1 MSKKINLIGKVVIAF
16 VLSLTCMIVMLDSSA
31 LEFTKDL
38 GITSEVK
45 HSDEKDKATIHLN
58 LKALDNRYVIE
69 DIKDPEG
76 TSMDLNHLQFVV
88 EKNDTY
94 IFDVVYSNKSEQG
107 KVIPDDTAVDEVD
120 VVDTTAEEPKEF
132 LHYELKVEVNGIK
145 ELEQKDNE
153 ENSMFNNAHNF
164 NNITP
169 SSSQTNGS
177 VTIDI
182 PEYNHTTG
190 WTNGDVKT
198 VNVTVDFG
206 EDTSPNKKVEI
217 SVAQGLKYELISYK
231 DGTNT
236 TGVDSKI
243 LAPYTVGD
251 PMIASTQNM
260 TLPKK
265 DTFAAGSTSGKIT
278 YDLVN
283 GAQKVNIKFNIS
295 TDMSLYYGLHTITS
309 GISVSATKNNGQ
321 IVGGSTVK
329 QDVNAIGDPINSG
342 PIQYYDVNGVPGTAK
357 VLTSTAGNISV
368 GKVPRLLMSLNNWNT
383 KVSALWAKKVT
394 FELYYPKGLEF
405 SHIEGLGDYVD
416 KSTSADKAAGRA
428 VIEVNR
434 WITRTDFWLYYKVP
448 VGAKPG
454 TYTVAG
460 YDSVTYT
467 WYNGATKKN
476 SRSGNQYSVEV
487 VATATNALKIASS
500 TNVTTDSNNPNY
512 YRNGPQYIITNANAG
527 TRTNQV
533 AEFDI
538 DKNWQVVQVQLPFD
552 KSIAANKV
560 KTVDYRTNLNNSW
573 RTYTLSEDLYTANTY
588 VRIHKSNL
596 GLKENEYFT
605 GVRANV
611 GSFNS
616 EYTTDSLLTGSG
628 AINTYGRFDPSAT
641 TVSQAKV
648 TFKTYDAANPNGTTE
663 TGERYVYKATTT
675 LSADSNASMEFKDKD
690 GKNITGVLAGNT
702 YKASMFLNLTENT
715 RSTVQVIANPEIYL
729 RQIPGTV
736 IDDKNIKVFDNN
748 NKEVAAKVSSHK
760 NNAGE
765 TIYKVATENCYV
777 GRWAGQDL
785 KVYTLRI
792 NYDVTTLVTA
802 SGVFNARD
810 MVAWGK
816 LNGNYSST
824 PSSSIPGFVDKHD
837 FNGNKVY
844 TDTVLSVKDNIFS
857 IGENRNVLVET
868 FLTVAGEDPKAPYS
882 EDDEKTLAYFTP
894 GTDAN
899 YIVNIVNNTSFD
911 ATIFTAYLPIP
922 KTGLNFG
929 SDFQSGPFK
938 WDMKLNK
945 AVTSADG
952 FSVMYATTATAQ
964 NYTNLEIYKNANE
977 VNLDNVNML
986 KITITKPFKS
996 NATAKFEIPLKVNET
1011 FESATEPG
1019 KEKVNTKNVY
1029 NPMYSVKGGEYQGTL
1044 PGTKVGAEL
1053 IINEIGGIIFIDKD
1067 GDGFYS
1073 SGDEL
1078 LSNEEVQLY
1087 IWSDNDKKYIPAKDK
1102 SNNNIVTKSKD
1113 NGKYL
1118 FDHNYDLGKGI
1129 YALKF
1134 AEKSG
1139 YEFTAIG
1146 TGPSEV
1152 DSNVTVSGTNKGWIQ
1167 NIDGTNPLAKTLGC
1181 GYLQYTADNDFS
1193 LSLPTDLQKIRV
1205 GENVMI
1211 TPTITPNFW
1220 ETIKGSPA
1228 YTWQLVNSTDTNYV
1242 TLSATNQKTLTISGK
1257 AKAPLNHEI
1266 PIKLTIKDIYGNSKT
1281 AEVNVQVNTNIAP
1294 TVTGTEIYAYVDDS
1308 VDLVIGIKAVDDYG
1322 VNIPIFYNVNS
1333 FSNTVIDGDDK
1344 IDQKDKKYTKAAT
1357 YKLIYKVSDIYGNI
1371 GTLERIV
1378 KVNGLPF
1385 IEADPQMYDIS
1396 ETDIKDQVQKAGKA
1410 YYEKASNTEN
1420 TEPVKTSIPMNDIKI
1435 EGPSDNF
1442 SKTGKYKVTYSAEN
1456 SDKKTVNK
1464 TIDVIIMDGL
1474 VPGDSEEGVNVHAQ
1488 YIALSK
1494 DELSTLTKEDIISK
1508 SKAQAIYYK
1517 RNDKNILTDLD
1528 DITSLINVKESLNE
1542 IKSAP
1547 ASGGVYKLTLAVSH
1561 KGFEDEIEITVF
1573 VEGTNVK
1580 HENGLVITAN
1590 DFSLTNA
1597 EAIKLNEQESLDK
1610 SDTKAYVLK
1619 THKVIDDIK
1628 VKQSELKDINDV
1640 GFDGDIFDITF
1651 TATADTKSISI
1662 TKEVTVEHSK
1672 VLPTVIID
1680 VRNHYVGEEFEE
1692 IVNVKAADAGNNEI
1706 KLTSNNTEVIHSI
1719 PLDNGNFK
1727 EANTYEITVKIAD
1740 KYNNIQEV
1748 KQIVKVNGMPVIE
1761 VNPQVYKVSDE
1772 NIEELAKEAGSA
1784 YYLAASETIKERP
1797 IQTPLDLEKYTVE
1810 GPTQDFSEIGNYN
1823 VTYKATTK
1831 DKRESTKT
1839 VVVVITKDIEVP
1851 DDKDKGIVLDAY
1863 NFAITQDELE
1873 KLDEKDAIERA
1884 SAQAFYYEK
1893 NSKGEI
1899 SDIVLLD
1906 EDITISS
1913 LEEIKN
1919 ASKDGGEYT
1928 LTYLVSHEDEVFE
1941 KTISVVVAGEQFVV
1955 EHGVV
1960 INAENIFL
1968 SNTEAA
1974 GFDNQIA
1981 ISKSKVNAYI
1991 LETKEIIELVN
2002 VDQDVIVNI
2011 QSTGYD
2017 AATYHLPL
2025 HVDYNNERVE
2035 IIVRVDVEHT
2045 LIPPNLTTVNEAFYV
2060 GDDYV
2065 KYTNISAVDVVGR
2078 TIEINK
2084 DTTKETHTIPLE
2096 KDKYTEPGTYQV
2108 DYEVKDIYGNV
2119 ATTSKVVQVH
2129 GLPEI
2134 TYGEQIYGLND
2145 KNLLAKIKEHP
2156 TAGYLKASKV
2166 PEEAPEWQK
2175 LEVDWKVVNGPYG
2188 DISLTKAG
2196 VHRIEYTVINE
2207 DQRMTKVIAT
2217 VMLLHSGTL
2226 PPTSSDLYISAKGF
2240 SLGAVEAKN
2249 LDEFKVMQ
2257 EKYADVDAFKVKRNE
2272 KNEMIDSISMK
2283 DSVRVNKGDL
2293 DKLKS
2298 VKSKGGIYTL
2308 EFVLED
2314 NNEKV
2319 SRSVNVVVIGKNTPP
2334 IIETPDGNGLAI
2346 FAENFTLSNDQAKQL
2361 DEATAIDKA
2370 KVKAILLQP
2379 DMQQTGARMSTAPN
2393 LKIRADKLDLE
2404 VIRNIDT
2411 LGGTSEL
2418 TFYVDYYL
2426 DNEVVAVNMIEIEVK
2441 IEKAKPI
2448 NTKNDDSG
2456 SDDKKTSP
2464 IEEQKDGVD
2473 TSDKSY
2479 QWYLIIMLITSLGYQ
2494 CKAFAL
2500 MLKNKKED

>member
-16 VLSLTCMIVMLDSSA
+16 VLTLTCMVVMLDSNA

-45 HSDEKDKATIHLN
+45 YSDEQDKATMYLN
-58 LKALDNRYVIE
+58 LETLDNRYVIE

-76 TSMDLNHLQFVV
+76 TSMDLNHLQFAV

-94 IFDVVYSNKSEQG
+94 IFDIVYSNKSDQG
-107 KVIPDDTAVDEVD
+107 EAITDETAVDD
-120 VVDTTAEEPKEF
+120 VNNVDTTPEEPDEF
-132 LHYELKVEVNGIK
+132 LHYELKVDVDEIK
-145 ELEQKDNE
+145 ESANEDNDE
-153 ENSMFNNAHNF
+153 ISVFNNNF
-164 NNITP
+164 NFDNISP
-169 SSSQTNGS
+169 ASSQTNGS

-182 PEYNHTTG
+182 PEYNHATG

-217 SVAQGLKYELISYK
+217 NVAQGLKYELISYK

-243 LAPYTVGD
+243 LAPYTAGD

-265 DTFAAGSTSGKIT
+265 DTFAAGSTSGKIN
-278 YDLVN
+278 YELVN

-295 TDMSLYYGLHTITS
+295 TDMSLYYGKHTIVN
-309 GISVSATKNNGQ
+309 GISVTATKNNGQ
-321 IVGGSTVK
+321 VVGGSTVK
-329 QDVNAIGDPINSG
+329 QEVNAIGDPINNG

-357 VLTSTAGNISV
+357 VLTSTTGNISV

-405 SHIEGLGDYVD
+405 SHIEGLGAYVD
-416 KSTSADKAAGRA
+416 KSTAADKTAGRA
-428 VIEVNR
+428 VIEVDR

-454 TYTVAG
+454 KYTVAG

-467 WYNGATKKN
+467 WYDGKSKTNYRT
-476 SRSGNQYSVEV
+476 GNQYSVEV

-500 TNVTTDSNNPNY
+500 TDVTTDSTNSNY

-560 KTVDYRTNLNNSW
+560 KTVDYRTNLNNTW
-573 RTYTLSEDLYTANTY
+573 RTYTLTKDLYTANTY
-588 VRIHKSNL
+588 VRIHKSDL

-605 GVRANV
+605 GVKANV

-616 EYTTDSLLTGSG
+616 EYTTDSLLTSSG

-641 TVSQAKV
+641 QVTSAKV

-675 LSADSNASMEFKDKD
+675 LSTDSNASMEFKDKD

-702 YKASMFLNLTENT
+702 YKASMFLNITENT
-715 RSTVQVIANPEIYL
+715 RSTVQVIANPEVYL

-736 IDDKNIKVFDNN
+736 IDNKSIKVIDNN
-748 NKEVAAKVSSHK
+748 NKEVDAKVSSYK

-894 GTDAN
+894 GTDAD

-964 NYTNLEIYKNANE
+964 NYTSLGIYKNANE

-986 KITITKPFKS
+986 KIEITKPFKS

-1019 KEKVNTKNVY
+1019 KEKVNTRNVY

-1078 LSNEEVQLY
+1078 LLNQEVQLY
-1087 IWSDNDKKYIPAKDK
+1087 IWSDSDKKYIPAKDK
-1102 SNNNIVTKSKD
+1102 SNNNIVTKSKE
-1113 NGKYL
+1113 NGQYL
-1118 FDHNYDLGKGI
+1118 FDHNYDLGKGV

-1139 YEFTAIG
+1139 YEFTAMG
-1146 TGPSEV
+1146 SGSSEV

-1167 NIDGTNPLAKTLGC
+1167 NIDGTNPLAKSFGC

-1205 GENVMI
+1205 GENVTI

-1228 YTWQLVNSTDTNYV
+1228 YTWQLVNTKDSDYV
-1242 TLSATNQKTLTISGK
+1242 TLNATNQKTLTISGK

-1281 AEVNVQVNTNIAP
+1281 AEINVQVNTNVAP
-1294 TVTGTEIYAYVDDS
+1294 TVTGNEIYAYVDDN
-1308 VDLVIGIKAVDDYG
+1308 VDLVTGIKAVDDYG
-1322 VNIPIFYNVNS
+1322 VNIPIFYNANS
-1333 FSNTVIDGDDK
+1333 FSNTVIEGDK
-1344 IDQKDKKYTKAAT
+1344 NIDQKAGKYTKAAT
-1357 YKLIYKVSDIYGNI
+1357 YKLIYKVEDIYGNT
-1371 GTLERIV
+1371 GTLDRIV

-1396 ETDIKDQVQKAGKA
+1396 ETDIKDQVQKAGNA

-1420 TEPVKTSIPMNDIKI
+1420 TAPDIISITMKDIKVD
-1435 EGPSDNF
+1435 GPSDNF

-1456 SDKKTVNK
+1456 SDKKTVSK
-1464 TIDVIIMDGL
+1464 TVDVIIMDGL

-1488 YIALSK
+1488 YISLSR
-1494 DELSTLTKEDIISK
+1494 DELSMLTKEDIISK

-1517 RNDKNILTDLD
+1517 HNDQNILTDLD
-1528 DITSLINVKESLNE
+1528 DITSLINVKESLDE
-1542 IKSAP
+1542 IKNAP
-1547 ASGGVYKLTLAVSH
+1547 ASGGVYKLTLAVAH
-1561 KGFEDEIEITVF
+1561 KGFEDEIEINVF
-1573 VEGTNVK
+1573 VEGTDVK

-1597 EAIKLNEQESLDK
+1597 EAIKLSEQESLDK
-1610 SDTKAYVLK
+1610 SNVKAYVLK
-1619 THKVIDDIK
+1619 THKVIDNINTNQND
-1628 VKQSELKDINDV
+1628 LKDINDV
-1640 GFDGDIFDITF
+1640 GFDGDVFNITF
-1651 TATADTKSISI
+1651 TATADSKSISI

-1672 VLPTVIID
+1672 VLPTVLTD

-1692 IVNVKAADAGNNEI
+1692 IVNVKATDAGNNKL
-1706 KLTSNNTEVIHSI
+1706 KLTSDNTEVIHSI
-1719 PLDNGNFK
+1719 PLDKGNYK
-1727 EANTYEITVKIAD
+1727 DANTYEITVKVAD

-1761 VNPQVYKVSDE
+1761 VNPQVYKVSDK
-1772 NIEELAKEAGSA
+1772 NIDEQVKKAGSA
-1784 YYLAASETIKERP
+1784 YYFEASETVKEP
-1797 IQTPLDLEKYTVE
+1797 PTQTPLDLVKYDVK

-1831 DKRESTKT
+1831 DGRESTKT
-1839 VVVVITKDIEVP
+1839 VVIVITKDVEIP
-1851 DDKDKGIVLDAY
+1851 DDRDKGIVLDAY
-1863 NFAITQDELE
+1863 NFAITQDELLQLNE
-1873 KLDEKDAIERA
+1873 NDAIERA
-1884 SAQAFYYEK
+1884 NAQAFYYEK
-1893 NSKGEI
+1893 NSIGEI
-1899 SDIVLLD
+1899 SNIIPLD
-1906 EDITISS
+1906 DEITTSS

-1928 LTYLVSHEDEVFE
+1928 LTYLVSYEDEVVE

-1960 INAENIFL
+1960 INANDIVISNANASSSNEDNIIEY
-1968 SNTEAA
+1968 SNA
-1974 GFDNQIA
+1974 
-1981 ISKSKVNAYI
+1981 SAYV
-1991 LETKEIIELVN
+1991 LETKEVLTPIN
-2002 VDQDVIVNI
+2002 VDQDVLNDI
-2011 QSTGYD
+2011 QATSYD
-2017 AATYHLPL
+2017 AVTYQLPL
-2025 HVDYNNERVE
+2025 HVVYDNE
-2035 IIVRVDVEHT
+2035 IIEIIIKVDVEHT
-2045 LIPPNLTTVNEAFYV
+2045 LIPPELTTVNEIYYV
-2060 GDDYV
+2060 GDDYI
-2065 KYTNISAVDVVGR
+2065 KYRNVSAVDVAGR

-2096 KDKYTEPGTYQV
+2096 NGKYSKPGTYQV
-2108 DYEVKDIYGNV
+2108 DYEVKDIYGDVSTAN
-2119 ATTSKVVQVH
+2119 KVVQVH

-2134 TYGEQIYGLND
+2134 AYGEQIYGLND
-2145 KNLLAKIKEHP
+2145 KNLLDKIKEHP
-2156 TAGYLKASKV
+2156 TAGYHKASEV
-2166 PEEAPEWQK
+2166 LGETPEWQN

-2196 VHRIEYTVINE
+2196 VYRIEYTATNE
-2207 DQRMTKVIAT
+2207 DQRMTKEIAS
-2217 VMLLHSGTL
+2217 VMLLHSGTI

-2240 SLGAVEAKN
+2240 GLGAVEARN

-2272 KNEMIDSISMK
+2272 KNEMIDSVSMK
-2283 DSVRVNKGDL
+2283 DRVRVNEDDL

-2308 EFVLED
+2308 EFILED
-2314 NNEKV
+2314 NGEKV
-2319 SRSVNVVVIGKNTPP
+2319 SRNINVVVVGKNTPP
-2334 IIETPDGNGLAI
+2334 IVETPDGNGLAI
-2346 FAENFTLSNDQAKQL
+2346 SAENFILSNEEAKQL

-2370 KVKAILLQP
+2370 NVKAILLQP
-2379 DMQQTGARMSTAPN
+2379 EMQQANVRMSISPK
-2393 LKIRADKLDLE
+2393 LEIRADKLDLDT
-2404 VIRNIDT
+2404 IRNIDT
-2411 LGGTSEL
+2411 IGGTSEL

-2426 DNEVVAVNMIEIEVK
+2426 NNKAVAVNMIEIEVK
-2441 IEKAKPI
+2441 IDAAKPI
-2448 NTKNDDSG
+2448 DSKKG
-2456 SDDKKTSP
+2456 DSSGNDKKTPP

-2479 QWYLIIMLITSLGYQ
+2479 QWYLIIMLVTSLGYQ
-2494 CKAFAL
+2494 CKAFAS